1 MCKIDCKRGYKR
13 YMDFNHNRLILL
25 VKEWYSGKL
34 MIDFYYNDQFISYI
48 KTEASWTDL
57 FNSDSSDLLV
67 IGLVQDDDKLKKYLD
82 VFRSMKLSEENLLF
96 YDDKHQLELYVTAP
110 FRQKAS
116 LKICRALD
124 VKEKKVLQCCS
135 LDAYVYEEI
144 YNECI
149 KYLDGLDAVA
159 DNLVKLY
166 ECQNNENTMFR

>member
-1 MCKIDCKRGYKR
+1 
-13 YMDFNHNRLILL
+13 MDFNHNRLILL

-48 KTEASWTDL
+48 KTEVSWADL

-96 YDDKHQLELYVTAP
+96 YDDKHQLELYVTVL

-124 VKEKKVLQCCS
+124 TKEKKVLQNYN
-135 LDAYVYEEI
+135 LDAYEYQEI
-144 YNECI
+144 YNECV
-149 KYLDGLDAVA
+149 KYLDGLDVVA
-159 DNLVKLY
+159 DNLVKFY
-166 ECQNNENTMFR
+166 ECQNNI